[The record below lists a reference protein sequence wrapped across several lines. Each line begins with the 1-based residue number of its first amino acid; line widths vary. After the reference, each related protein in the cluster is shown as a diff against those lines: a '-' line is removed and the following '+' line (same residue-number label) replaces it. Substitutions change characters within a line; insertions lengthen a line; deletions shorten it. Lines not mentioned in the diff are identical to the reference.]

1 MLSTLEAAVAALSKM
16 IVEVVRSSNSSRHF
30 DDSSGDKQRH
40 KHKDK
45 DKYRLPLEEVVIME
59 DNTVNLVDME
69 GYLEVKI
76 VADNSHPI
84 FSHIHH
90 RHNYDYH
97 HPHLQQSKVKS
108 AKMLTPNKKYWFVLS
123 QSCLDF
129 YENK

>member
-1 MLSTLEAAVAALSKM
+1 MLSSLEAAVGALSKM

-30 DDSSGDKQRH
+30 DDSFGDKDR
-40 KHKDK
+40 HKDK
-45 DKYRLPLEEVVIME
+45 HRLPLEEVVIME

>member
-1 MLSTLEAAVAALSKM
+1 MPAAAGELLGGAGWCV
-16 IVEVVRSSNSSRHF
+16 
-30 DDSSGDKQRH
+30 GDHDRAG
-40 KHKDK
+40 
-45 DKYRLPLEEVVIME
+45 ME
-59 DNTVNLVDME
+59 DNTINLVDME